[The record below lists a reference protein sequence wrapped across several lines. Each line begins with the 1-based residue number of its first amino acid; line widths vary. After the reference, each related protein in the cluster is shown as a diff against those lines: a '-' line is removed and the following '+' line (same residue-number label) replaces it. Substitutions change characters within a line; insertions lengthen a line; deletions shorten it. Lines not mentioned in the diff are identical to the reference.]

1 MYGWRMKLGILTPAN
16 NVVIE
21 PEYCQVL
28 PPGVA
33 AYTTRMLTSGTHSLG
48 GLVTMERN
56 AQRGVEEL
64 AATKVDVI
72 VYACLST
79 SLAKEEGWSESFAR
93 QVQDNTGIPTTT
105 AAMATIEALKS
116 LGVDRVGVGS
126 PFPKEID
133 VQIQPFMKRHGLE
146 VVKKVSLEVSD
157 EAEIGRIPPDAIY
170 QLGKA
175 ADDPNAQGVC
185 LLATDIRTLN
195 VIESLERDLNKP
207 VVTTNQAILW
217 KALQLGGLRAEI
229 PRCGD
234 LLRQRPR

>member
-21 PEYCQVL
+21 PEYYHLL

-33 AYTTRMLTSGTHSLG
+33 AYTTRMLTSGTHSLD
-48 GLVTMERN
+48 GLVTMEKN

-79 SLAKEEGWSESFAR
+79 SLAKEEGWSEAFAAG
-93 QVQDNTGIPTTT
+93 VQESTGIPATT
-105 AAMATIEALKS
+105 AAVATVEALKS
-116 LGVDRVGVGS
+116 MGLERVAIGS

-133 VQIQPFMKRHGLE
+133 GQIKPFMKRYGIE
-146 VVKKVSLEVSD
+146 VLRTVSLEVSD

-170 QLGKA
+170 HLGKE
-175 ADDPNAQGVC
+175 ADDANAQGVC
-185 LLATDIRTLN
+185 LMATDISTLD
-195 VIESLERDLNKP
+195 VVEALERDLSKP

-217 KALQLGGLRAEI
+217 QALRLGGVRAEI
-229 PRCGD
+229 PGCGA
-234 LLRQRPR
+234 LLRQRQ